1 MGCRA
6 HPHVCGE
13 HMTETVIDTAPEG
26 SSPRMRGTL
35 YAPGST
41 VYYLGL
47 IPTYAGNTLS
57 GCMRCC
63 PAGAHPHVCGEHLRL
78 SLVALPA
85 LGSSPRMRGT
95 PSCRLLKDGTHG
107 LIPTYAGNTLLS
119 LRVFSR
125 TRAHPHV
132 CGEHE
137 PAEGTGESGVGSSPR
152 MRGTPINKDN

>member
-1 MGCRA
+1 
-6 HPHVCGE
+6 
-13 HMTETVIDTAPEG
+13 MTETVIDTAPEG

-95 PSCRLLKDGTHG
+95 QSKHGKGWDAVG
-107 LIPTYAGNTLLS
+107 LIPTYAGNTL
-119 LRVFSR
+119 RWAITPAGVW
-125 TRAHPHV
+125 AHPHV
-132 CGEHE
+132 CGEHM
-137 PAEGTGESGVGSSPR
+137 GR
-152 MRGTPINKDN
+152 R